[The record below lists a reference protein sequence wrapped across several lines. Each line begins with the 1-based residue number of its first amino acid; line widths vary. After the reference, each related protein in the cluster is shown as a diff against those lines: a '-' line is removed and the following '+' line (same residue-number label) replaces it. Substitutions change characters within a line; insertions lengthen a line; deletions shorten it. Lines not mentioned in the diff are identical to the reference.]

1 MSELAYLS
9 AVEATR
15 CFSEKTLSPVEL
27 MRAVIER
34 CEVVN
39 PAVNA
44 FTFTFFERALAA
56 AKDAEDRYFNGEALG
71 DLDGVPLVVKDSTN
85 VQGEISSKGSR
96 LFADHRPQKTDPS
109 LRRLLDAGAIM
120 IARSTMPEFGE
131 AANCYT
137 PLWGVTRNPWN
148 LQFGPGG
155 SSSGSAVA
163 VASGMSTIA
172 DGSDIGGSIRI
183 PAACCGVVG
192 YKPPFGRNPLGAEAT
207 FDPYLHYG
215 PITRRVADAARMQ
228 NIISGAHVDDIASLR
243 EKVVIAEQAGAGSAW
258 LEDRVFC

>member
-27 MRAVIER
+27 MRAVSER

-85 VQGEISSKGSR
+85 VRGEISSKGSR

-131 AANCYT
+131 IERGVKSPTLQTVAA
-137 PLWGVTRNPWN
+137 L
-148 LQFGPGG
+148 
-155 SSSGSAVA
+155 
-163 VASGMSTIA
+163 
-172 DGSDIGGSIRI
+172 
-183 PAACCGVVG
+183 
-192 YKPPFGRNPLGAEAT
+192 AEALGMNPS
-207 FDPYLHYG
+207 DLM
-215 PITRRVADAARMQ
+215 RMAEE
-228 NIISGAHVDDIASLR
+228 GASKSTPH
-243 EKVVIAEQAGAGSAW
+243 EN
-258 LEDRVFC
+258 